1 MELIILTPHGEAF
14 RGEVQSVTLPGV
26 AGRLTVLAH
35 HAPLI
40 TALTAGAIVYRT
52 AEGGKEVVVKNGF
65 AEVNHNVVSVCAEQ

>member
-26 AGRLTVLAH
+26 AGRFTVLAH

-40 TALTAGAIVYRT
+40 TALNAGKISYQT
-52 AEGGKEVVVKNGF
+52 AEGRNELSIRNGF
-65 AEVNHNVVSVCAEQ
+65 AEVNHNVVSVCVEQ